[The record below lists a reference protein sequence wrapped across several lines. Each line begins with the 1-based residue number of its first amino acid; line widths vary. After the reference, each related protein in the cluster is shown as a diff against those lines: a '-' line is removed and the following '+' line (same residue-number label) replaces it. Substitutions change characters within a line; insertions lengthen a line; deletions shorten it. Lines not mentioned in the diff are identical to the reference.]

1 MVQKLGAGHIL
12 GVIARYFRIKDN
24 RGENF
29 VPRTVILGGKAAPG
43 YFMAKLII
51 KLAND
56 VAALVNSDPVSR
68 DLLKVVFLPNYG
80 VSLAERI
87 FPASDLSQQI
97 STAGKE
103 ASGTGNMKFALN
115 GALTI
120 GTLDG
125 ANIEIQDAVGSGN
138 IFIFGLNAAE
148 VQEKLS
154 RGYNPGEYY
163 NANEEL
169 RRVID
174 ALGSGLFSN
183 GDRNR
188 FKPLADALLHHGDH
202 YLVLADFKAYLD
214 CQDRV
219 DDCYRHPQQWIQKS
233 IKNVAAM
240 GYFSSDRTIREY
252 AADIWGVAALEQS

>member
-1 MVQKLGAGHIL
+1 
-12 GVIARYFRIKDN
+12 
-24 RGENF
+24 
-29 VPRTVILGGKAAPG
+29 
-43 YFMAKLII
+43 
-51 KLAND
+51 
-56 VAALVNSDPVSR
+56 
-68 DLLKVVFLPNYG
+68 

-103 ASGTGNMKFALN
+103 ASGTSNMKFALN

-125 ANIEIQDAVGSGN
+125 ANIEIRDAVGKDN

-154 RGYNPGEYY
+154 RGYNPLEYY

-169 RRVID
+169 RRVVD
-174 ALGSGLFSN
+174 ALSSGLFSN
-183 GDRNR
+183 GDQDR
-188 FKPLADALLHHGDH
+188 FKPVVDALLHHGDP
-202 YLVLADFKAYLD
+202 YLLLADFKAYLD

-219 DDCYRHPQQWIQKS
+219 DDCYRNPQQWIKKS
-233 IKNVAAM
+233 ILNVAAM

-252 AADIWGVAALEQS
+252 AADIWGVVPLAQPES